1 MNEIILNSHNKSLI
15 RKKRFWNISLITLL
29 LIGIIFSSK
38 IIDINSSNLLN
49 GIPRLGD
56 YVSQILPSLETSN
69 LFLSSNDKGSI
80 AYWYFNL
87 PKYLKLLFE
96 TFNMALLA
104 TIIGS
109 TLALF
114 LSFLAAKNTSPNS
127 LVFFTIRRILEFF
140 RGVPEIIFA
149 ILFVWVLGIG
159 PLAGIIAM
167 TLHTTGSLGKLFS
180 EVHENSNDKPI
191 DALKASGG
199 NWLSEMK
206 FGLLPQVLPNIENI
220 DVSTFVDIGNDIKAA
235 GSGGLSLQTD
245 EGTKRIFIA
254 DGGEVKVGQLS
265 VGSATTA
272 PLHVAKAS
280 TDCQAIFGD
289 NNSSIDAVSYTHLTL
304 PTILLV

>member
-29 LIGIIFSSK
+29 LIGITLSSK

-56 YVSQILPSLETSN
+56 YVSQIIPSLETNN
-69 LFLSSNDKGSI
+69 LFLSSKDKGSI

-180 EVHENSNDKPI
+180 EVHENSNNKPI

-206 FGLLPQVLPNIENI
+206 FGLLPQVLPNLISYVLLRFEINI
-220 DVSTFVDIGNDIKAA
+220 
-235 GSGGLSLQTD
+235 
-245 EGTKRIFIA
+245 R
-254 DGGEVKVGQLS
+254 
-265 VGSATTA
+265 
-272 PLHVAKAS
+272 AS
-280 TDCQAIFGD
+280 TILGFVGAGGIGQELYLVINFNYYEEVSAIILLIILTVV
-289 NNSSIDAVSYTHLTL
+289 SIDLFSSYLRKN
-304 PTILLV
+304 IIGVEND

>member
-1 MNEIILNSHNKSLI
+1 MNKITSDNHSKNLI
-15 RKKRFWNISLITLL
+15 GKKRFWNLSLII
-29 LIGIIFSSK
+29 LIFIGVILSSK
-38 IIDINSSNLLN
+38 IIDINVSNLLN
-49 GIPRLGD
+49 GMPRLGD
-56 YVSQILPSLETSN
+56 YVSQILPSIESN
-69 LFLSSNDKGSI
+69 KLFLGSKDQGSI

-104 TIIGS
+104 TIVGS

-127 LVFFTIRRILEFF
+127 LLFFSIRRILEFF

-206 FGLLPQVLPNIENI
+206 FGLLPQVLPNLISYVLLRFEINI
-220 DVSTFVDIGNDIKAA
+220 
-235 GSGGLSLQTD
+235 
-245 EGTKRIFIA
+245 R
-254 DGGEVKVGQLS
+254 
-265 VGSATTA
+265 
-272 PLHVAKAS
+272 AS
-280 TDCQAIFGD
+280 TILGFVGAGGIGQELYLVINFNYYEEVSAIILLIILTVI
-289 NNSSIDAVSYTHLTL
+289 SIDLFSGYLRKNIIGVEND
-304 PTILLV
+304 

>member
-15 RKKRFWNISLITLL
+15 RKKRFWNISLITIL
-29 LIGIIFSSK
+29 LIGVTLSSK

-69 LFLSSNDKGSI
+69 LFLSSKDQGSI

-104 TIIGS
+104 TIVGS

-180 EVHENSNDKPI
+180 EVHENSNNKPI

-206 FGLLPQVLPNIENI
+206 FGLMPQVLPNLISYVLLRFEINI
-220 DVSTFVDIGNDIKAA
+220 
-235 GSGGLSLQTD
+235 
-245 EGTKRIFIA
+245 R
-254 DGGEVKVGQLS
+254 
-265 VGSATTA
+265 
-272 PLHVAKAS
+272 AS
-280 TDCQAIFGD
+280 TILGFVGAGGIGQELYLVINFNYYEEVSAIILLIILTVV
-289 NNSSIDAVSYTHLTL
+289 SIDLFSGYLRKNIIGVEND
-304 PTILLV
+304 

>member
-38 IIDINSSNLLN
+38 IIDINSSILLN

-69 LFLSSNDKGSI
+69 LFLSSKDQGSI

-104 TIIGS
+104 TIVGS
-109 TLALF
+109 NLALF
-114 LSFLAAKNTSPNS
+114 LSFLAAKNISPNS

-180 EVHENSNDKPI
+180 EVHENSNNKPI

-206 FGLLPQVLPNIENI
+206 FGLLPQVLPNLISYILLRFEINI
-220 DVSTFVDIGNDIKAA
+220 
-235 GSGGLSLQTD
+235 
-245 EGTKRIFIA
+245 R
-254 DGGEVKVGQLS
+254 
-265 VGSATTA
+265 
-272 PLHVAKAS
+272 AS
-280 TDCQAIFGD
+280 TILGFVGAGGIGQELYLVINFNYYEEVSAIIMLIILTVV
-289 NNSSIDAVSYTHLTL
+289 SIDLFSGYLRKNIIGVEND
-304 PTILLV
+304 

>member
-29 LIGIIFSSK
+29 LIGITLSSK

-56 YVSQILPSLETSN
+56 YVSQILPSLETNN
-69 LFLSSNDKGSI
+69 LFLSSKDKGSI

-180 EVHENSNDKPI
+180 EVHENSNNKPI

-206 FGLLPQVLPNIENI
+206 FGLLPQVLPNLISYVLLRFEINI
-220 DVSTFVDIGNDIKAA
+220 
-235 GSGGLSLQTD
+235 
-245 EGTKRIFIA
+245 R
-254 DGGEVKVGQLS
+254 
-265 VGSATTA
+265 
-272 PLHVAKAS
+272 AS
-280 TDCQAIFGD
+280 TILGFVGAGGIGQELYLVINFNYYEEVSAIILLIILTVV
-289 NNSSIDAVSYTHLTL
+289 SIDLFSGYLRKNIIGVEND
-304 PTILLV
+304 

>member
-29 LIGIIFSSK
+29 LIGITLSSK

-56 YVSQILPSLETSN
+56 YISQILPSLETSN
-69 LFLSSNDKGSI
+69 LFLSSKDKGSI

-87 PKYLKLLFE
+87 PKYLKLIFE

-104 TIIGS
+104 TIVGS

-180 EVHENSNDKPI
+180 EVHENSNNKPI

-206 FGLLPQVLPNIENI
+206 FGLLPQVLPNLISYVLLRFEINI
-220 DVSTFVDIGNDIKAA
+220 
-235 GSGGLSLQTD
+235 
-245 EGTKRIFIA
+245 R
-254 DGGEVKVGQLS
+254 
-265 VGSATTA
+265 
-272 PLHVAKAS
+272 AS
-280 TDCQAIFGD
+280 TILGFVGAGGIGQELYLVINFNYYEEVSAIILLIILTVV
-289 NNSSIDAVSYTHLTL
+289 SIDLFSGYLRKNIIGVEND
-304 PTILLV
+304 

>member
-1 MNEIILNSHNKSLI
+1 MNKITSDNHYKNLI
-15 RKKRFWNISLITLL
+15 GKKRFWNLSFIILIF
-29 LIGIIFSSK
+29 IGVILSSK
-38 IIDINSSNLLN
+38 IIDINVSNLLN
-49 GIPRLGD
+49 GMPRLGD
-56 YVSQILPSLETSN
+56 YVSQILPSIESN
-69 LFLSSNDKGSI
+69 KLFLGSKDQGSI

-104 TIIGS
+104 TIVGS

-127 LVFFTIRRILEFF
+127 ILFFSIRRILEFF

-180 EVHENSNDKPI
+180 EVHENSNNKPI
-191 DALKASGG
+191 EALKASGG

-206 FGLLPQVLPNIENI
+206 FGLLPQVLPNLISYALLRFEINIRASTILGFVGAGGIGQELYLVINFNYYEEVSAIILLIILTVISIDLLSGYLRKNIIRIEN
-220 DVSTFVDIGNDIKAA
+220 D
-235 GSGGLSLQTD
+235 
-245 EGTKRIFIA
+245 
-254 DGGEVKVGQLS
+254 
-265 VGSATTA
+265 
-272 PLHVAKAS
+272 
-280 TDCQAIFGD
+280 
-289 NNSSIDAVSYTHLTL
+289 
-304 PTILLV
+304 

>member
-1 MNEIILNSHNKSLI
+1 MNEIILNSHNDSLI
-15 RKKRFWNISLITLL
+15 RKKRFWNISLITIL
-29 LIGIIFSSK
+29 LIGVTLSSK

-69 LFLSSNDKGSI
+69 LFLSSKDQGSI

-104 TIIGS
+104 TIVGS

-180 EVHENSNDKPI
+180 EVHENSNNKPI
-191 DALKASGG
+191 EALKASGG

-206 FGLLPQVLPNIENI
+206 FGLLPQVLPNLISYVLLRFEINI
-220 DVSTFVDIGNDIKAA
+220 
-235 GSGGLSLQTD
+235 
-245 EGTKRIFIA
+245 R
-254 DGGEVKVGQLS
+254 
-265 VGSATTA
+265 
-272 PLHVAKAS
+272 AS
-280 TDCQAIFGD
+280 TILGFVGAGGIGQELYLVINFNYYEEVSAIILLIILTVV
-289 NNSSIDAVSYTHLTL
+289 SIDLFSGYLRKNIIGVEND
-304 PTILLV
+304 

>member
-29 LIGIIFSSK
+29 LIGLTLSSK

-69 LFLSSNDKGSI
+69 LFLSSKDQGSI

-167 TLHTTGSLGKLFS
+167 TIHTTGSLGKLFS
-180 EVHENSNDKPI
+180 EVHENSNNKPI

-206 FGLLPQVLPNIENI
+206 FGLLPQVLPNLISYVLLRFEINI
-220 DVSTFVDIGNDIKAA
+220 
-235 GSGGLSLQTD
+235 
-245 EGTKRIFIA
+245 R
-254 DGGEVKVGQLS
+254 
-265 VGSATTA
+265 
-272 PLHVAKAS
+272 AS
-280 TDCQAIFGD
+280 TILGFVGAGGIGQELYLVINFNYYEEVSAIILLIILTVV
-289 NNSSIDAVSYTHLTL
+289 SIDLFSGYLRKNIIGVEND
-304 PTILLV
+304 

>member
-29 LIGIIFSSK
+29 LIGVTISSK

-69 LFLSSNDKGSI
+69 LFLSSKDQGSI

-104 TIIGS
+104 TIVGS

-127 LVFFTIRRILEFF
+127 LTFFTIRRILEFF
-140 RGVPEIIFA
+140 RGIPEIIFA

-180 EVHENSNDKPI
+180 EVHENSNNKPI

-206 FGLLPQVLPNIENI
+206 FGLLPQVLPNLISYVLLRFEINI
-220 DVSTFVDIGNDIKAA
+220 
-235 GSGGLSLQTD
+235 
-245 EGTKRIFIA
+245 R
-254 DGGEVKVGQLS
+254 
-265 VGSATTA
+265 
-272 PLHVAKAS
+272 AS
-280 TDCQAIFGD
+280 TILGFVGAGGIGQELYLVINFNYYEEVSAIILLIILTVV
-289 NNSSIDAVSYTHLTL
+289 SIDLFSGYLRKNIIGVEND
-304 PTILLV
+304 

>member
-29 LIGIIFSSK
+29 LIGVTLSSK

-56 YVSQILPSLETSN
+56 YVSQILPSLETNN
-69 LFLSSNDKGSI
+69 LFLSSKDKGSI

-180 EVHENSNDKPI
+180 EVHENSNNKPI

-206 FGLLPQVLPNIENI
+206 FGLLPQVLPNLISYVLLRFEINI
-220 DVSTFVDIGNDIKAA
+220 
-235 GSGGLSLQTD
+235 
-245 EGTKRIFIA
+245 R
-254 DGGEVKVGQLS
+254 
-265 VGSATTA
+265 
-272 PLHVAKAS
+272 AS
-280 TDCQAIFGD
+280 TILGFVGAGGIGQELYLVINFNYYEEVSAIILLIILTVV
-289 NNSSIDAVSYTHLTL
+289 SIDLFSGYLRKNIIGVEND
-304 PTILLV
+304 

>member
-29 LIGIIFSSK
+29 LIGVTLSSK

-69 LFLSSNDKGSI
+69 LFLSSNDQGSI

-104 TIIGS
+104 TIISS

-180 EVHENSNDKPI
+180 EVHENSNNKPI
-191 DALKASGG
+191 DAVKASGG
-199 NWLSEMK
+199 NWSSEMK
-206 FGLLPQVLPNIENI
+206 FGLLPQVLPNLISYVLLRFEINI
-220 DVSTFVDIGNDIKAA
+220 
-235 GSGGLSLQTD
+235 
-245 EGTKRIFIA
+245 R
-254 DGGEVKVGQLS
+254 
-265 VGSATTA
+265 
-272 PLHVAKAS
+272 AS
-280 TDCQAIFGD
+280 TILGFVGAGGIGQELYLVINFNYYEEVSAIILLIILTVV
-289 NNSSIDAVSYTHLTL
+289 SIDLFSGYLRKNIIGVEND
-304 PTILLV
+304 

>member
-29 LIGIIFSSK
+29 LIGVTLSSK

-69 LFLSSNDKGSI
+69 LFLSSNDQGSV

-104 TIIGS
+104 TIISS

-114 LSFLAAKNTSPNS
+114 FSFLAAKNTSPNS
-127 LVFFTIRRILEFF
+127 LIFFTIRRILEFF

-180 EVHENSNDKPI
+180 EAHENSNNKPI
-191 DALKASGG
+191 DAVKASGG
-199 NWLSEMK
+199 NWSSEMK
-206 FGLLPQVLPNIENI
+206 FGLLPQVLPNLISYVLLRFEINI
-220 DVSTFVDIGNDIKAA
+220 
-235 GSGGLSLQTD
+235 
-245 EGTKRIFIA
+245 R
-254 DGGEVKVGQLS
+254 
-265 VGSATTA
+265 
-272 PLHVAKAS
+272 AS
-280 TDCQAIFGD
+280 TILGFVGAGGIGQELYLVINFNYYEEVSAIILLIILTVV
-289 NNSSIDAVSYTHLTL
+289 SIDLFSGYLRKNITGVENE
-304 PTILLV
+304 

>member
-1 MNEIILNSHNKSLI
+1 MNEIILNSHNESLI

-29 LIGIIFSSK
+29 LIGVTLSSK

-69 LFLSSNDKGSI
+69 LFLSSKDQGSI

-104 TIIGS
+104 TIVGS

-159 PLAGIIAM
+159 PLAGIIAI

-180 EVHENSNDKPI
+180 EVHENSNNKPI

-206 FGLLPQVLPNIENI
+206 FGLMPQVLPNLISYVLLRFEINI
-220 DVSTFVDIGNDIKAA
+220 
-235 GSGGLSLQTD
+235 
-245 EGTKRIFIA
+245 R
-254 DGGEVKVGQLS
+254 
-265 VGSATTA
+265 
-272 PLHVAKAS
+272 AS
-280 TDCQAIFGD
+280 TILGFVGAGGIGQELYLVINFNYYEEVSAIILLIILTVV
-289 NNSSIDAVSYTHLTL
+289 SIDLFSGYLRKNIIGVEND
-304 PTILLV
+304 

>member
-1 MNEIILNSHNKSLI
+1 MNEIILNSHYKSLI

-29 LIGIIFSSK
+29 LIGVTLSSK

-69 LFLSSNDKGSI
+69 LFLSSKDQGSI

-180 EVHENSNDKPI
+180 EVHENSNNKPI

-206 FGLLPQVLPNIENI
+206 FGLLPQVLPNLISYVLLRFEINI
-220 DVSTFVDIGNDIKAA
+220 
-235 GSGGLSLQTD
+235 
-245 EGTKRIFIA
+245 R
-254 DGGEVKVGQLS
+254 
-265 VGSATTA
+265 
-272 PLHVAKAS
+272 AS
-280 TDCQAIFGD
+280 TILGFVGAGGIGQELYLVINFNYYEEVSAIILLIILTVV
-289 NNSSIDAVSYTHLTL
+289 SIDLFSGYLRKNIIGVEND
-304 PTILLV
+304 

>member
-29 LIGIIFSSK
+29 LIGVTLSSK

-56 YVSQILPSLETSN
+56 YVSQILPSLEASN
-69 LFLSSNDKGSI
+69 LFLSSKDQGSI

-104 TIIGS
+104 TIVGS

-180 EVHENSNDKPI
+180 EVHENSNNKPI

-206 FGLLPQVLPNIENI
+206 FGLLPQVLPNLISYVLLRFEINI
-220 DVSTFVDIGNDIKAA
+220 
-235 GSGGLSLQTD
+235 
-245 EGTKRIFIA
+245 R
-254 DGGEVKVGQLS
+254 
-265 VGSATTA
+265 
-272 PLHVAKAS
+272 AS
-280 TDCQAIFGD
+280 TILGFVGAGGIGQELYLVINFNYYEEVSAIILLIILTVV
-289 NNSSIDAVSYTHLTL
+289 SIDLFSGYLRKNIIGVEND
-304 PTILLV
+304 

>member
-1 MNEIILNSHNKSLI
+1 MNKITSDNHYKNLI
-15 RKKRFWNISLITLL
+15 GKKRFWNLSLII
-29 LIGIIFSSK
+29 LIFIGVILSSK
-38 IIDINSSNLLN
+38 IIDINVSNLLN
-49 GIPRLGD
+49 GMPRLGD
-56 YVSQILPSLETSN
+56 YISQILPSIEIN
-69 LFLSSNDKGSI
+69 KLFLGSKDQGSI

-104 TIIGS
+104 TIVGS

-127 LVFFTIRRILEFF
+127 LLFFSIRRILEFF

-191 DALKASGG
+191 EALKASGG

-206 FGLLPQVLPNIENI
+206 FGLLPQVLPNLISYALLRFEINIRASTILGFVGAGGIGQELYLVINFNYYEEVSAIILLIILTVISIDLLSGFLRKNITRIEN
-220 DVSTFVDIGNDIKAA
+220 D
-235 GSGGLSLQTD
+235 
-245 EGTKRIFIA
+245 
-254 DGGEVKVGQLS
+254 
-265 VGSATTA
+265 
-272 PLHVAKAS
+272 
-280 TDCQAIFGD
+280 
-289 NNSSIDAVSYTHLTL
+289 
-304 PTILLV
+304 

>member
-29 LIGIIFSSK
+29 LIGITLSSK

-56 YVSQILPSLETSN
+56 YISQILPSLETSN
-69 LFLSSNDKGSI
+69 LFLSSKDKGSI

-87 PKYLKLLFE
+87 PKYLKLIFE

-180 EVHENSNDKPI
+180 EVHENSNNKPI

-206 FGLLPQVLPNIENI
+206 FGLLPQVLPNLISYVLLRFEINI
-220 DVSTFVDIGNDIKAA
+220 
-235 GSGGLSLQTD
+235 
-245 EGTKRIFIA
+245 R
-254 DGGEVKVGQLS
+254 
-265 VGSATTA
+265 
-272 PLHVAKAS
+272 AS
-280 TDCQAIFGD
+280 TILGFVGAGGIGQELYLVINFNYYEEVSAIILLIILTVV
-289 NNSSIDAVSYTHLTL
+289 SIDLFSGYLRKNIIGVEND
-304 PTILLV
+304 

>member
-1 MNEIILNSHNKSLI
+1 MMNKITLDNHYKNLI
-15 RKKRFWNISLITLL
+15 GKKRFWNLSLIV
-29 LIGIIFSSK
+29 LIFIGVILSSK
-38 IIDINSSNLLN
+38 IIDINGSNLLN

-56 YVSQILPSLETSN
+56 YISQILPSIEIN
-69 LFLSSNDKGSI
+69 KLFLGSKDQGSI

-104 TIIGS
+104 TIVGS
-109 TLALF
+109 ALALF

-127 LVFFTIRRILEFF
+127 LLFFTIRRMLEFF

-191 DALKASGG
+191 EALKASGG

-206 FGLLPQVLPNIENI
+206 FGLLPQVLPNLVSYALLRFEINIRASTILGFVGAGGIGQELYLVINFNYYEEVSAIILLIILTVISIDLLSSYLRKNVIRIEN
-220 DVSTFVDIGNDIKAA
+220 D
-235 GSGGLSLQTD
+235 
-245 EGTKRIFIA
+245 
-254 DGGEVKVGQLS
+254 
-265 VGSATTA
+265 
-272 PLHVAKAS
+272 
-280 TDCQAIFGD
+280 
-289 NNSSIDAVSYTHLTL
+289 
-304 PTILLV
+304 

>member
-1 MNEIILNSHNKSLI
+1 MNEIILNSHNESLI

-29 LIGIIFSSK
+29 LIGVILSSK

-69 LFLSSNDKGSI
+69 LFLSSKDQGSI

-104 TIIGS
+104 TIVGS

-180 EVHENSNDKPI
+180 EVHENSNNKPI
-191 DALKASGG
+191 EALKASGG

-206 FGLLPQVLPNIENI
+206 FGLLPQVLPNLISYVLLRFEINIRASTILGFVGAGGIGQELYLVINFNYYEEVSAIILLIILTVVSIDLFSGYLRKNIIGIEN
-220 DVSTFVDIGNDIKAA
+220 D
-235 GSGGLSLQTD
+235 
-245 EGTKRIFIA
+245 
-254 DGGEVKVGQLS
+254 
-265 VGSATTA
+265 
-272 PLHVAKAS
+272 
-280 TDCQAIFGD
+280 
-289 NNSSIDAVSYTHLTL
+289 
-304 PTILLV
+304 

>member
-29 LIGIIFSSK
+29 LIGVTLSSK

-56 YVSQILPSLETSN
+56 YVSQILPSLEASN
-69 LFLSSNDKGSI
+69 LFLSSKDQGSI

-180 EVHENSNDKPI
+180 EVHENSNNKPI

-206 FGLLPQVLPNIENI
+206 FGLLPQVLPNLISYVLLRFEINI
-220 DVSTFVDIGNDIKAA
+220 
-235 GSGGLSLQTD
+235 
-245 EGTKRIFIA
+245 R
-254 DGGEVKVGQLS
+254 
-265 VGSATTA
+265 
-272 PLHVAKAS
+272 AS
-280 TDCQAIFGD
+280 TILGFVGAGGIGQELYLVINFNYYEEVSAIILLIILTVV
-289 NNSSIDAVSYTHLTL
+289 SIDLFSGYLRKNIIGVEND
-304 PTILLV
+304 